1 MLLTSMTYREMYD
14 HLAADKYKVD
24 IKQEY
29 LRPKA
34 IKAFRKTSRFPAW
47 ELYEYKIP
55 ATNNQYIIY
64 FYAETRTRAEY
75 PEVGSFCIVYADKH
89 RFVVQWGASGYKH
102 TPDSKMVGVRQIS
115 AYTSHFFQRYRERFL
130 KDESLSAND
139 VAARYFSR
147 NTTVMPLQQNEGINR
162 NHEKYG
168 EYGKNAFRIRDGIC
182 FTYMKAEGMISED
195 GDRHKDKVDT
205 VYVCYTTFMNES
217 GMTESQRNAIFQ
229 EHCMQWRQLYDTF
242 LSEAKNG
249 TITLRIEP

>member
-34 IKAFRKTSRFPAW
+34 VKAFRKTSRFPAW

-64 FYAETRTRAEY
+64 FYAETRANAEY
-75 PEVGSFCIVYADKH
+75 PEVGSFCIVYADKL
-89 RFVVQWGASGYKH
+89 
-102 TPDSKMVGVRQIS
+102 VGVRQIS
-115 AYTSHFFQRYRERFL
+115 VYTSHFFQRYRERFL
-130 KDESLSAND
+130 KDKSPSANE

-147 NTTVMPLQQNEGINR
+147 NTIVMPLQQNEGINR
-162 NHEKYG
+162 NYEKYG
-168 EYGKNAFRIRDGIC
+168 KTGKYAFRIRDGVC

-229 EHCMQWRQLYDTF
+229 EHCVQWRQLYDTF
-242 LSEAKNG
+242 LSEVKNG
-249 TITLRIEP
+249 AITLRIEPEP

>member
-75 PEVGSFCIVYADKH
+75 PEVGSLFMQTNIGLS
-89 RFVVQWGASGYKH
+89 FNGVQAGIS
-102 TPDSKMVGVRQIS
+102 TP
-115 AYTSHFFQRYRERFL
+115 
-130 KDESLSAND
+130 
-139 VAARYFSR
+139 
-147 NTTVMPLQQNEGINR
+147 
-162 NHEKYG
+162 
-168 EYGKNAFRIRDGIC
+168 RI
-182 FTYMKAEGMISED
+182 
-195 GDRHKDKVDT
+195 
-205 VYVCYTTFMNES
+205 
-217 GMTESQRNAIFQ
+217 
-229 EHCMQWRQLYDTF
+229 
-242 LSEAKNG
+242 AKW
-249 TITLRIEP
+249 